1 MARLKCKDGDF
12 ALVIYDTP
20 DCQQNIGKVVQVMG
34 PAKVLTRSQMLGWR
48 IKPLF
53 PAPWGVTEL
62 DGSIGFEVVDWSSCV
77 FHEDEWLMPIC
88 PQTPEEIWRDL
99 QLKIDQG
106 LIELGAV
113 TGN

>member
-20 DCQQNIGKVVQVMG
+20 GCQQNIGKVVQVQG
-34 PAKVLTRSQMLGWR
+34 PARVLIQSQMFGWR

-53 PAPWGVTEL
+53 PAPWGVTQL
-62 DGSIGFEVVDWSSCV
+62 NGSIGVEVVDWKSCI
-77 FHEDEWLMPIC
+77 FHEDEWLMPLH
-88 PQTPEEIWRDL
+88 PLPPEEIWRHL
-99 QLKIDQG
+99 QVQIDQG
-106 LIELGAV
+106 LMELGAV